1 MQRALNT
8 AQQLTPNRWKASLLY
23 RTVHERTWLVTN
35 SLKWLVLASLTNLVG
50 NVLGTMLALQHN
62 LTAGFG
68 GFIRSQ
74 DVLRDFLTTTGTALS
89 APLPF
94 LLIQLGLTIL
104 ALRPGRS
111 GRIGVGGLTFVGAFY
126 TIAQLGEPIVL
137 RVWSPSGFDPAQAT
151 VLFVNVVS
159 SIAMLVT
166 GIRAWRTMRASALLT
181 G

>member
-1 MQRALNT
+1 MNT
-8 AQQLTPNRWKASLLY
+8 F
-23 RTVHERTWLVTN
+23 
-35 SLKWLVLASLTNLVG
+35 LKWLLLASLTNLVG
-50 NVLGTMLALQHN
+50 NGFGTMLALQHN
-62 LTAGFG
+62 LTGDFG
-68 GFIRSQ
+68 GWLNGQ

-137 RVWSPSGFDPAQAT
+137 RVWSPGGFDPAQAV
-151 VLFVNVVS
+151 VLFVNVAS
-159 SIAMLVT
+159 SIAMFVF
-166 GIRAWRTMRASALLT
+166 GIRAWRTMRASVPLT
-181 G
+181 D

>member
-1 MQRALNT
+1 M
-8 AQQLTPNRWKASLLY
+8 
-23 RTVHERTWLVTN
+23 TN

-50 NVLGTMLALQHN
+50 NSLGTMLALQHS
-62 LTAGFG
+62 LAGDFG
-68 GFIRSQ
+68 GWLNGQ
-74 DVLRDFLTTTGTALS
+74 DVLRDFLTFKGTALS

-126 TIAQLGEPIVL
+126 TIAQLGELIVF
-137 RVWSPSGFDPAQAT
+137 RVWSPGGFDPAQAV
-151 VLFVNVVS
+151 VLFMNVAS
-159 SIAMLVT
+159 AIAMLVL
-166 GIRAWRTMRASALLT
+166 GIRTWRTMRASVPIT